1 MNKYGIGKLDKKLK
15 QCRNISVDNIDVN
28 SIDNLSE
35 IKIDKKKKGNDR
47 ILDFINKVS
56 NPYIFYID
64 NQIVKIEFS
73 NNSKNA
79 EECITNVISKIYK

>member
-1 MNKYGIGKLDKKLK
+1 MNKYDIGKLDKKLK
-15 QCRNISVDNIDVN
+15 QCKNISVDNIDVN

>member
-1 MNKYGIGKLDKKLK
+1 MNKYDIGKLDKKLK
-15 QCRNISVDNIDVN
+15 KCRNISVDNIDVN

>member
-1 MNKYGIGKLDKKLK
+1 MNKYDIEKLDKKLK
-15 QCRNISVDNIDVN
+15 QCKNISVDNIDVN

>member
-1 MNKYGIGKLDKKLK
+1 MNKYNIEKLYEKIKKC
-15 QCRNISVDNIDVN
+15 QNISAENIDVD

-35 IKIDKKKKGNDR
+35 IKIDRKKKGNDR
-47 ILDFINKVS
+47 ILDFIDKVS
-56 NPYIFYID
+56 NPYIFNID
-64 NQIVKIEFS
+64 NQIVKIEFT

>member
-1 MNKYGIGKLDKKLK
+1 MNKYDIEKLDQKIKNCK
-15 QCRNISVDNIDVN
+15 NISVDNIDVN

-35 IKIDKKKKGNDR
+35 IKIDRKKKGNDR

-56 NPYIFYID
+56 NPYIFNID
-64 NQIVKIEFS
+64 NQIVKIEFT

>member
-1 MNKYGIGKLDKKLK
+1 MNKYDIGKLDKKLK

-28 SIDNLSE
+28 SIDNLLE

>member
-1 MNKYGIGKLDKKLK
+1 MNKYDIGKLDKKLK
-15 QCRNISVDNIDVN
+15 QCKNISVDN

>member
-1 MNKYGIGKLDKKLK
+1 MNKYDIGKLDKKLK